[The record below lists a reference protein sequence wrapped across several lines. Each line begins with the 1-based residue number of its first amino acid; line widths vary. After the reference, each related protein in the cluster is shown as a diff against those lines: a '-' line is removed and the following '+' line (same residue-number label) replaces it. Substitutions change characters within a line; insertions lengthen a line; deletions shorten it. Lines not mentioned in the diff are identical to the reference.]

1 MFFMSFRKVHSKYFV
16 LSMSTGIHEV
26 DPEDYGSNKENN
38 CILGKRRFK
47 KTICSGFMNPRKEEG
62 GERVFSPSSI
72 EIKDF
77 WMAEGI
83 RP

>member
-1 MFFMSFRKVHSKYFV
+1 
-16 LSMSTGIHEV
+16 
-26 DPEDYGSNKENN
+26 
-38 CILGKRRFK
+38 
-47 KTICSGFMNPRKEEG
+47 MNPRKEEG